1 MAPQSPVF
9 DGGPTDEEENSFE
22 LQIRPES
29 FREFV
34 GQERVLDNL
43 KTYIT
48 AARKRGDKVLDHI
61 LFSGP
66 PGMGKTTLSRI
77 VAREMGGD
85 LSSTSGPVLD
95 RPTDLAGILTKMK
108 EGDFLFIDEIHRM
121 NKGVMEYI
129 YSAMEDFCI
138 DIVLD
143 QGPAARSVKL
153 NLQPFT
159 LVGATTRE
167 GILTAPFRERFQ
179 IRERLDPYPPPHLAR
194 ILRRSARIIGVGIT
208 EKGASFIAERAR
220 GTPRVA
226 NRFLRRIRDLAQV
239 KEKDTIDETVA
250 LEGLAMLG
258 VDARGL
264 EELDRRILRILLR
277 QKGRPVGLKTIA
289 VAVDEEEDTIE
300 SVYEPYLIRMGLMV
314 KTPQGRLAT
323 EEAAEAM
330 GDGAPGPEEKTQ
342 GHLF

>member
-1 MAPQSPVF
+1 MPPRSPMF
-9 DGGPTDEEENSFE
+9 DGGETDDEEHRFE
-22 LQIRPES
+22 RQIRPDS
-29 FREFV
+29 FADFV
-34 GQERVLDNL
+34 GQGRVITNL
-43 KTYIT
+43 KTYIA

-61 LFSGP
+61 LLSGP

-95 RPTDLAGILTKMK
+95 RPTDLAGILTKTK

-121 NKGVMEYI
+121 NRAVMEYI

-153 NLQPFT
+153 NLKPFT

-179 IRERLDPYPPPHLAR
+179 IRERLDPYPAPDLAR
-194 ILRRSARIIGVGIT
+194 ILLRSARILGIRIT
-208 EKGASFIAERAR
+208 EKGTDLIATRAR

-226 NRFLRRIRDLAQV
+226 NRFLRRIRDVAQV
-239 KEKDTIDETVA
+239 KGRESVDEAVA
-250 LEGLAMLG
+250 SEGLAMLG

-264 EELDRRILRILLR
+264 EEMDRRILRVILR

-300 SVYEPYLIRMGLMV
+300 SVYEPYLIRMGFMV

-323 EEAAEAM
+323 ESAAEAL
-330 GDGAPGPEEKTQ
+330 GDEECGPGGQQ

>member
-1 MAPQSPVF
+1 
-9 DGGPTDEEENSFE
+9 
-22 LQIRPES
+22 
-29 FREFV
+29 
-34 GQERVLDNL
+34 
-43 KTYIT
+43 
-48 AARKRGDKVLDHI
+48 
-61 LFSGP
+61 
-66 PGMGKTTLSRI
+66 
-77 VAREMGGD
+77 MGGD

-121 NKGVMEYI
+121 NRGVMEYI

-153 NLQPFT
+153 NLKPFT

-179 IRERLDPYPPPHLAR
+179 IRERLDPYPSPDLAR
-194 ILRRSARIIGVGIT
+194 ILVRSATIIGVEIT
-208 EKGASFIAERAR
+208 EKGADLIATRAR

-226 NRFLRRIRDLAQV
+226 NRFLRRIRDVAQV
-239 KEKDTIDETVA
+239 RGREAIDETVA
-250 LEGLAMLG
+250 AEGLAMLG

-264 EELDRRILRILLR
+264 EEMDRRILRVILR

-300 SVYEPYLIRMGLMV
+300 SVYEPYLIRMGFMV

-323 EEAAEAM
+323 EIAAEALE
-330 GDGAPGPEEKTQ
+330 AEEAGPEGKQQ

>member
-1 MAPQSPVF
+1 MAKAAPVF
-9 DGGPTDEEENSFE
+9 DPGRSDEEEARFE
-22 LQIRPES
+22 QEIRPDS
-29 FREFV
+29 FSEFV
-34 GQERVLDNL
+34 GQERILTNL
-43 KTYIT
+43 KTYIA
-48 AARKRGDKVLDHI
+48 AARKRGEKVLDHI

-77 VAREMGGD
+77 VAREMGGT

-95 RPTDLAGILTKMK
+95 RPTDLAGILTKMG

-121 NKGVMEYI
+121 NKAVMEYV

-153 NLQPFT
+153 NLKPFT

-179 IRERLDPYPPPHLAR
+179 IRERLDPYPPPELAR
-194 ILRRSARIIGVGIT
+194 ILVRSAKIIGIRIT
-208 EKGASFIAERAR
+208 DEAAGLIATRAR

-239 KEKDTIDETVA
+239 RGKDVISPEIGD
-250 LEGLAMLG
+250 EGLRMLG
-258 VDARGL
+258 VDIHGL
-264 EELDRRILRILLR
+264 EEMDRRVLRVLL
-277 QKGRPVGLKTIA
+277 QNKGRPVGLKTIA

-300 SVYEPYLIRMGLMV
+300 SVYEPYLVRMGFMV

-323 EEAAEAM
+323 DRASEALQES
-330 GDGAPGPEEKTQ
+330 GDTSPSQ